1 MRFRNAIRE
10 YFTFT
15 RNERLGIIVLL
26 VLIGLGIAANQLVFY
41 FEKPAKIDPDELE
54 ELMLVLDKQRKDA
67 QRTKGVLFTFDPNT
81 IDSLALDSLRLP
93 LRIKRN
99 LLKYRDKGGRFYEAA
114 DFGKLYGVTDSI
126 YAQFEPYIV
135 VEKTFS
141 HKKVPKE
148 IAREKDVLS
157 DESKKRYQAPVHHEK
172 EMPDLIELNLATP
185 EELVILYGIGEV
197 LSKRIVKYRNLLG
210 GFASLDQLN
219 EVYGLKPETIKKI
232 LPYLELDTSLVAQ
245 ININFAETKE
255 LARHPYITW
264 DMARALVDFRSAN
277 GFIHDLQLVRSNGLI
292 NDPDFRRIFP
302 YLKTKE

>member
-1 MRFRNAIRE
+1 MRFRNIIRE

-41 FEKPAKIDPDELE
+41 FEKPAKIDPDELD
-54 ELMLVLDKQRKDA
+54 ELMLVLDRQREDA
-67 QRTKGVLFTFDPNT
+67 KRTKGVLFPFDPNT
-81 IDSLALDSLRLP
+81 IDSLALDSLKLP

-99 LLKYRDKGGRFYEAA
+99 LLKYRDKGGRFYNAT

-126 YAQFEPYIV
+126 YAQLEPYIV
-135 VEKTFS
+135 VEKAFS
-141 HKKVPKE
+141 KTIALEEDVALDKPKKQ
-148 IAREKDVLS
+148 
-157 DESKKRYQAPVHHEK
+157 YQAPVHHKK
-172 EMPDLIELNLATP
+172 ERPELIELNLATP
-185 EELVILYGIGEV
+185 EELVRLYGIGEV
-197 LSKRIVKYRNLLG
+197 LSKRIVKYRDLLG
-210 GFASLDQLN
+210 GFAGLEQLS

-232 LPYLELDTSLVAQ
+232 LPYLELDTSLVTQ

-264 DMARALVDFRSAN
+264 ELARALVDFRSSN

-292 NDPDFRRIFP
+292 NDRDFQRISP

>member
-1 MRFRNAIRE
+1 MRFRNIIRE

-41 FEKPAKIDPDELE
+41 FEKPAKIDPDGLD
-54 ELMLVLDKQRKDA
+54 ELMLVLDRQREDA
-67 QRTKGVLFTFDPNT
+67 KRTKGVLFPFDPNT
-81 IDSLALDSLRLP
+81 IDSLALDSLKLP

-99 LLKYRDKGGRFYEAA
+99 LLKYRDKGGRFYNAT

-126 YAQFEPYIV
+126 YAQLEPYIV
-135 VEKTFS
+135 VEKAFS
-141 HKKVPKE
+141 KTIALEEDVVLDKPKKQ
-148 IAREKDVLS
+148 
-157 DESKKRYQAPVHHEK
+157 YQAPVHHKK
-172 EMPDLIELNLATP
+172 ERPELIELNLATP
-185 EELVILYGIGEV
+185 EELVRLYGIGEV
-197 LSKRIVKYRNLLG
+197 LSKRIVKYRDLLG
-210 GFASLDQLN
+210 GFAGLEQLS

-232 LPYLELDTSLVAQ
+232 LPYLELDTSLVTQ
-245 ININFAETKE
+245 INVNFAETKE

-264 DMARALVDFRSAN
+264 ELARALVDFRSSN

-292 NDPDFRRIFP
+292 NDRDFQRISP

>member
-1 MRFRNAIRE
+1 MRFRNVIRE

-41 FEKPAKIDPDELE
+41 FEKPAQIDSDELD

-67 QRTKGVLFTFDPNT
+67 QRTKGVLFPFDPNT
-81 IDSLALDSLRLP
+81 IDSLALDSLKLP

-157 DESKKRYQAPVHHEK
+157 DKSKKRYQAPVHHEK

-185 EELVILYGIGEV
+185 EELVMLYGIGEV

-277 GFIHDLQLVRSNGLI
+277 GFIHDLQLVRLNGLI
-292 NDPDFRRIFP
+292 NDQDFRRISP